1 MGVFAAIRR
10 GSTMRVKQVQDTLK
24 SQGLYLD
31 DDEQEHSSS
40 DDYEDSDD
48 DCYEDLNDNK
58 RRTKTFVYR

>member
-1 MGVFAAIRR
+1 
-10 GSTMRVKQVQDTLK
+10 MRVKQVQDTLK

-48 DCYEDLNDNK
+48 DCYENLNDNK